1 MTSSGVVDKPR
12 EEDHEQI
19 EKAELPAAVKHPAPL
34 TTIATFGLFIL
45 AFFYTLHVAQAF
57 FMPVVLAILL
67 DFLLKPLV
75 RGLERLKLPPAL
87 GAAIVL
93 TGLLGVAAYGI
104 HALSV
109 PAATWLERAPKSLAV
124 AEKKIRE
131 LRKPVEQVSQT
142 AERLAQ
148 MANAPSGTEEVQV
161 RSDDLRAGILRG
173 AREFLVQSVA
183 VIILLYF
190 LMASGDMFLR
200 KLVRVLPTYEDKK
213 RAVEIARETEHH
225 ISTYLLTIT
234 LINAGLGVAVAL
246 AVAAAGVPN
255 PVLWGVLAA
264 VANFIPYL
272 GATFGIGVLAI
283 VSLLTFNSPWQALIP
298 PGLYFAIAV
307 IEGNFITP
315 ILLGRQFTLNPVIV
329 FICIAF
335 WGFLWGVP
343 GMLVA
348 VPLLAILKI
357 ACDHVEPL
365 LPLGEFLAG

>member
-1 MTSSGVVDKPR
+1 MKGSGIAD
-12 EEDHEQI
+12 EAHEHEPL
-19 EKAELPAAVKHPAPL
+19 EKEELPSAIRHAVPL
-34 TTIATFGLFIL
+34 TSLATWGLFVL
-45 AFFYTLHVAQAF
+45 AVFYTLHVARAF

-75 RGLERLKLPPAL
+75 RGLQRMRLPPAL
-87 GAAIVL
+87 GAAVVL
-93 TGLLGVAAYGI
+93 ISLLAVAAYGV
-104 HALSV
+104 HGLST
-109 PAATWLERAPKSLAV
+109 PAATWLERAPKSLAQ

-131 LRKPVEQVSQT
+131 LRKPMERVSDT

-148 MANAPSGTEEVQV
+148 MATADGAAEEVQL
-161 RSDDLRAGILRG
+161 RTDDLRQRMLRG
-173 AREFLVQSVA
+173 ARDFLVQSVA
-183 VIILLYF
+183 VVILLYF
-190 LMASGDMFLR
+190 LMASGDLFLR
-200 KLVRVLPTYEDKK
+200 KLVHVLPSYGDKK

-234 LINAGLGVAVAL
+234 LINTGLGVAVGF

-255 PVLWGVLAA
+255 AILWGVLVAL
-264 VANFIPYL
+264 ANFIPYL
-272 GATFGIGVLAI
+272 GATVGIGVLAI
-283 VSLLTFNSPWQALIP
+283 VSLLTFDSPWQALIP
-298 PGLYFAIAV
+298 PGLYLTIAV

-315 ILLGRQFTLNPVIV
+315 VLLGRRFTLNPVIV
-329 FICIAF
+329 FVWLAF

-365 LPLGEFLAG
+365 LPLGEFLAR